1 MNLVLSTG
9 SWFSRFWH
17 SFLDHFIEKIIPGGN
32 IGEEIS
38 HGILQVKEYFTIG
51 GQQFVITD
59 ATIVSW
65 IAIAIIIVLFAIAIR
80 KKEMIP
86 GKGQTIV
93 EFLIELII
101 SSAEGFGLSK
111 EQAESIAPM
120 IGTFG
125 MVILSCNVISW
136 FHVSPPAKNI
146 AFPVALAL
154 LAIVYVIITSI
165 RMVGIKG
172 FWGSLKSPMVAM
184 VPFKILDYIIKPIS
198 LSLRLFGN
206 VFGAFIF
213 MEFLSIVTPIIF
225 PAIFGLWFDLID
237 GMLQAV
243 VFAYLLMSYIG
254 EVVEGAHEAEI
265 LDKEKKEKKA
275 QKKALKEQQK
285 QEALELAQKQTAAA
299 AVENN

>member
-1 MNLVLSTG
+1 MDLLLSTG
-9 SWFSRFWH
+9 SWGSRFWD
-17 SFLDHFIEKIIPGGN
+17 SFVEHLKEAIIPGGN
-32 IGEEIS
+32 IGEEIN
-38 HGILQVKEYFTIG
+38 HGILQWKEYFTLG
-51 GQQFVITD
+51 GHQFAITD

-65 IAIAIIIVLFAIAIR
+65 IAITIMIVLLAIAIR

-93 EFLIELII
+93 EFLIELIV
-101 SSAEGFGLSK
+101 SAGMGFGLSK

-125 MVILSCNVISW
+125 LVIMSCNVISW
-136 FHVSPPAKNI
+136 FKVAPPAKNI

-154 LAIVYVIITSI
+154 VAIIYVIGASI
-165 RMVGIKG
+165 RMVGLKG
-172 FWGSLKSPMVAM
+172 FWGSLKAPMVAM

-206 VFGAFIF
+206 VFGAFVF
-213 MEFLSIVTPIIF
+213 MEFLSIVTPVIL
-225 PAIFGLWFDLID
+225 PGIFGLWFDLID
-237 GMLQAV
+237 GILQAV

-265 LDKEKKEKKA
+265 LDKEKKEQKALKKA
-275 QKKALKEQQK
+275 QKEKEK
-285 QEALELAQKQTAAA
+285 LAAA
-299 AVENN
+299 AEQ

>member
-1 MNLVLSTG
+1 MGLVLSTG
-9 SWFSRFWH
+9 SWSYRFWT
-17 SFLDHFIEKIIPGGN
+17 SFKDHLIDKIIPGGN
-32 IGEEIS
+32 IGEEINE
-38 HGILQVKEYFTIG
+38 GILQWKEYFTVG
-51 GQQFVITD
+51 GHKFAITD

-65 IAIAIIIVLFAIAIR
+65 IAITIIIVLFLIAIR
-80 KKEMIP
+80 KKQLIP

-101 SSAEGFGLSK
+101 SSGEGFGLSK

-125 MVILSCNVISW
+125 MIILSCNVISW

-154 LAIVYVIITSI
+154 VAIIYVIATSI

-172 FWGSLKSPMVAM
+172 FWGSLKSPIAAM
-184 VPFKILDYIIKPIS
+184 IPFKILDYIIKPIS

-206 VFGAFIF
+206 VFGAFVF
-213 MEFLSIVTPIIF
+213 MEFLSIVTPILF
-225 PAIFGLWFDLID
+225 PAVFGLWFDLID
-237 GMLQAV
+237 GILQAV
-243 VFAYLLMSYIG
+243 VFSYLLMSYIG

-265 LDKEKKEKKA
+265 LAKEKKEKKA
-275 QKKALKEQQK
+275 LKKALKK
-285 QEALELAQKQTAAA
+285 AQKEQLKKEKEMAAA
-299 AVENN
+299 TNN